1 MQSRHVIVA
10 TCLISVFQLAQAQ
23 PAANADQQLDVCNQ
37 AVEEGDSAK
46 AIAAADDVLQQDAHN
61 REALLCK
68 GRALGVAGQYVE
80 ALAAMQAGEQLSATP
95 IEHMVAL
102 TLTGNVQRDAKH
114 FDEAL
119 ASYRKSLALA
129 QAQHDQ
135 RFERINHNLIGETLA
150 QTNQLDEALKSYV
163 AGSEL
168 AANDDERAD
177 NYARI
182 AETYSSL
189 GKYDQ
194 AVEYQIKAVL
204 SEERSGDFNRYA
216 YANLELARIHTVGK
230 DYANAEKV
238 LNRVI
243 ARSKTQGAPFWEA
256 KSYYYMA
263 LEKVANGQQVEAKN
277 LLTQAQQI
285 SQKIGAD
292 ALNKEV
298 SQTLSKL

>member
-1 MQSRHVIVA
+1 MQFKHIIAAAFFLSM
-10 TCLISVFQLAQAQ
+10 TPLAQAQ
-23 PAANADQQLDVCNQ
+23 PDAAASKLDLCNQ
-37 AVEEGDSAK
+37 AVEESDSAK
-46 AIAAADDVLQQDAHN
+46 AIAAAEDVLKQDAHN

-68 GRALGVAGQYVE
+68 GRALGAAGQYQQAME
-80 ALAAMQAGEQLSATP
+80 AMQAGEQRSVTP
-95 IEHMVAL
+95 IDHMVAL

-114 FDEAL
+114 YDEAL

-129 QAQHDQ
+129 QAEHDQ

-150 QTNQLDEALKSYV
+150 QTNQLDEALKSYIT
-163 AGSEL
+163 GGEL

-182 AETYSSL
+182 AATYSSL
-189 GKYDQ
+189 GKYDK
-194 AVEYQIKAVL
+194 AIEYQIKTVL

-216 YANLELARIHTVGK
+216 YANLELARIHTVAA

-238 LNRVI
+238 LNRII
-243 ARSKTQGAPFWEA
+243 ARSKSQGAPFWEA

-263 LEKVANGQQVEAKN
+263 LEKVANGQEAEAKT
-277 LLTQAQQI
+277 LLAQAQQI
-285 SQKIGAD
+285 SKKIGAD

-298 SQTLSKL
+298 SQTLSKM